1 MAGPLILA
9 IDQGTSATKCAL
21 IDAQGQFVSR
31 ASSPLGEA
39 HPRPGW
45 VEQDGAEIW
54 DSVRRAVAA
63 CLENADPAS
72 VVAIG
77 LSTQRE
83 SLLMWDRTT
92 GEAISPVISWQDQ
105 RGADLCDALRSPQTE
120 RMVRQRSGLPLDP
133 MFSAVKARWLLDR
146 HDPDRSRAD
155 GGGLCLGTID
165 SWLLSHFSGEAL
177 IEAGNASRTQ
187 LLNLQAVDWDD
198 DLLALFQVPRACL
211 PRVVAST
218 GPFPACRGLAPLRD
232 GTPVHA
238 VMGDSHAALFGHG
251 ARQPGQ
257 VKATYG
263 TGSSVMGLIGDPG
276 DLRPELCL
284 TIGWMT
290 DRPAYAAEGNIR
302 SAGSALR
309 WMASILGV
317 DVPALVGLGLDAS
330 SDGVVLV
337 PGFGGLGAPWWDRDA
352 VGLLSNLRLGT
363 TRASLARAAL
373 ESVVFQVADVVQAVA
388 QSVGDVREIFVD
400 GGPTRTDGLMQM
412 QADQLGRVVLRAS
425 EAELS
430 ALGVA
435 HLAGLSAGVW
445 SQAQLEALPR
455 PRDRFSGQLA
465 ESQRHQRRRHWH
477 EAVARASSRRAEES
491 GAQENGAQE
500 NNAQQAG
507 ARENAS

>member
-21 IDAQGQFVSR
+21 IDAGGQFVAR
-31 ASSPLGEA
+31 ASSPLGES
-39 HPRPGW
+39 HPQPGW
-45 VEQDGAEIW
+45 VEQDGLGIW
-54 DSVRRAVAA
+54 ASVQRAVAA
-63 CLENADPAS
+63 CLEQADPAR
-72 VVAIG
+72 VVAVG

-83 SLLMWDRTT
+83 SLLMWDTAS
-92 GEAISPVISWQDQ
+92 GEPISPVISWQDQ
-105 RGADLCDALRSPQTE
+105 RGADLCDALRSPDTE
-120 RMVRQRSGLPLDP
+120 RLVRERSGLPLDP

-146 HDPDRSRAD
+146 YDPGRLLARN
-155 GGGLCLGTID
+155 GRVCLGTID
-165 SWLLSHFSGEAL
+165 AWLLSHFSGEPL

-187 LLNLQAVDWDD
+187 LLNLQTVDWDD
-198 DLLALFQVPRACL
+198 ELLALFQVPRACL

-218 GPFPACRGLAPLRD
+218 GPFPACRGLSPLRD

-251 ARQPGQ
+251 ARDPGQ
-257 VKATYG
+257 VKVTYG
-263 TGSSVMGLIGDPG
+263 TGSSVMGLIRDPG
-276 DLRPELCL
+276 DVQDGLCL

-309 WMASILGV
+309 WMASILGI
-317 DVPALVGLGLDAS
+317 DVPALVDMGLAAS

-352 VGLLSNLRLGT
+352 VGLLSNLTLGS

-373 ESVVFQVADVVQAVA
+373 DSMVFQVADVVEAIA
-388 QSVGDVREIFVD
+388 RSVGEVREIYVD

-412 QADQLGRVVLRAS
+412 QADQLGGVIFRSA

-435 HLAGLSAGVW
+435 HLAGLSAGLW
-445 SQAQLEALPR
+445 SASQLAALPR
-455 PRDRFSGQLA
+455 PRDRFAAGTI
-465 ESQRHQRRRHWH
+465 ETERNQRRRHWH
-477 EAVARASSRRAEES
+477 EAVARSTSRRGKEDAP
-491 GAQENGAQE
+491 
-500 NNAQQAG
+500 
-507 ARENAS
+507 